1 MSEKW
6 ALARDC
12 TGEGV
17 EWVQQWEWPE
27 TTKCHVTDRG
37 CRKRVFYLQFE
48 EKFTEKKAST
58 TRMTRSIWS
67 QNLIQIF
74 GKKGMADCA
83 GSGGLW
89 EQEEQEKVCP
99 ALRINKII

>member
-1 MSEKW
+1 MSKKR

-17 EWVQQWEWPE
+17 EWVQQWEWSE
-27 TTKCHVTDRG
+27 ATKCHVTYRG

-58 TRMTRSIWS
+58 TTMTRPIWS
-67 QNLIQIF
+67 QNLIQF
-74 GKKGMADCA
+74 F
-83 GSGGLW
+83 
-89 EQEEQEKVCP
+89 
-99 ALRINKII
+99 